1 MRVLWFSVTPSLY
14 NPFSNSHNGGGW
26 IASLEQIVRKISE
39 VDLGIAFYFGNSYK
53 KDIMDGVEYY
63 CLPNDNNGMLTG
75 LLENKKKKEQER
87 INLYLKVIEDFK
99 PDIIQIFGSENDFGL
114 ICELTH
120 IPVVIHIQGSLP
132 PYHNALFPTG
142 MNKYDFFFQKG
153 LNWRRR
159 LIGLRSEPAFHR
171 NAEREIRIL
180 KSCKFFMGRTD
191 WDRNLVSLF
200 NPEAKYFHCEEA
212 LRDSFINTEKKWS
225 LPETTEKVK
234 LISVISNPWYKGAD
248 LILKTAK
255 LLKAQTNLDFEWN
268 VFGVNDIR
276 FFENKYKIKAKE
288 VNVNIKGSAPK
299 ETLVKEMTSSHLF
312 IHPSY
317 IDNSPNSICEAQY
330 LGLPI
335 LATNVGGISSL
346 IKEGETGFLIPANDP
361 YTLVGKIMEIQSS
374 EEMMLKLSEKGKKVA
389 MNRHDPKL
397 IQETLLSIYTSL
409 YNEKNIFKNN

>member
-1 MRVLWFSVTPSLY
+1 MRVLWFSITPSLF
-14 NPFSNSHNGGGW
+14 NPFSDCHNGGGW
-26 IASLEQIVRKISE
+26 IASLEQIVRKVSE

-53 KDIMDGVEYY
+53 KDMLDGVEYY
-63 CLPNDNNGMLTG
+63 CLPNNNNGMLTG
-75 LLENKKKKEQER
+75 FLENKKKKEQER
-87 INLYLKVIEDFK
+87 VHLYLKVIDDFK

-114 ICELTH
+114 ICEHTG

-132 PYHNALFPTG
+132 PYHNAIFPIG

-159 LIGLRSEPAFHR
+159 LIGLRSEPAFRR

-180 KSCKFFMGRTD
+180 KSCKYFMGRTD

-212 LRDSFINTEKKWS
+212 LRDSFINSEKKWS

-234 LISVISNPWYKGAD
+234 LISVISTPWYKGAD

-255 LLKAQTNLDFEWN
+255 LLKEQTNLDFEWN

-276 FFENKYKIKAKE
+276 FFENKYKIKAQE
-288 VNVNIKGSAPK
+288 FNVNIKGSAPK
-299 ETLVKEMTSSHLF
+299 EELVKEICASFLY

-317 IDNSPNSICEAQY
+317 IENSPNSICEAQY
-330 LGLPI
+330 LGIPVI
-335 LATNVGGISSL
+335 ATNVGGTSS
-346 IKEGETGFLIPANDP
+346 IVKDGKTGILFPSNDP
-361 YTLVGKIMEIQSS
+361 YTLVSFINQLHKNEEKLKELNQNEIK
-374 EEMMLKLSEKGKKVA
+374 EATM
-389 MNRHDPKL
+389 RHNPENIKA
-397 IQETLLSIYTSL
+397 QLLSV
-409 YNEKNIFKNN
+409 YNSILNS